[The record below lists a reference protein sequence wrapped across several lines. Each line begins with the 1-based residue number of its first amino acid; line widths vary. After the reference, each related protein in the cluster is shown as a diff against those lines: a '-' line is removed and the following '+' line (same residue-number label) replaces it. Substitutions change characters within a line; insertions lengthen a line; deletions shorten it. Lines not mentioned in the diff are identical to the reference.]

1 MQRGLFF
8 RRRGERLVGDQDD
21 AGAAGLRHRDDLLGG
36 QFMSAQVKNDRD
48 RVRQARDKAVGLF
61 GSIFPTGKAMRA
73 ARWT

>member
-1 MQRGLFF
+1 
-8 RRRGERLVGDQDD
+8 
-21 AGAAGLRHRDDLLGG
+21 
-36 QFMSAQVKNDRD
+36 MSAQVKNDRD